1 MHTRMRKMILGVK
14 SLEAGKPP
22 GHQSSASGEQGGHT
36 CKVEFIES
44 GLVPLG
50 GDMIRHEYKEV

>member
-1 MHTRMRKMILGVK
+1 
-14 SLEAGKPP
+14 LEVGKPP

>member
-1 MHTRMRKMILGVK
+1 MILGAK
-14 SLEAGKPP
+14 SLEVGKPP

-44 GLVPLG
+44 GLIPLG
-50 GDMIRHEYKEV
+50 GHLARHEYDQV